1 MQISIIS
8 TFSSFCDANF
18 LITKVKKNIKQ
29 RQIYLE
35 YFVVAQV
42 GLKGNE
48 TISVNLNIAG
58 RQMEE
63 T

>member
-18 LITKVKKNIKQ
+18 LITKVKKKIKQ

-35 YFVVAQV
+35 YFIVAQV

-48 TISVNLNIAG
+48 TILNLNIAG